1 MNKNIDVDALD
12 GILVDHA
19 WLFEPYMMNREAQ
32 FLEKKLFLEDGAHW
46 AGQKKMEKSDQSGK
60 GLHLGYVFFID

>member
-32 FLEKKLFLEDGAHW
+32 FLEKKLGLLDRVGHAQVRIRRRKVTYVGKADIFGMFL
-46 AGQKKMEKSDQSGK
+46 
-60 GLHLGYVFFID
+60 V